1 MKKITLLLLVT
12 SIFAANVFAQTKT
25 MSATGT
31 GCNQY
36 LKVGSTYTIIGKD
49 GSQTKATIARL
60 DPDGKVILKSKPGT
74 TVAVS
79 IGRCEGTQKNAFWDV
94 VIWLIVELPKIIKDL
109 LP

>member
-1 MKKITLLLLVT
+1 MKKITILLLLT
-12 SIFAANVFAQTKT
+12 SLFTVNVFAQTKK

-36 LKVGSTYTIIGKD
+36 LKVGSSYTIVGKD

-79 IGRCEGTQKNAFWDV
+79 IGRCEGTQKSAFWDV
-94 VIWLIVELPKIIKDL
+94 VIWILVELPKIIKDII
-109 LP
+109 P